1 MMKRNLIRYLLPIV
15 VITALAVILMF
26 INAYSLGKREA
37 DAEVEQLYGI
47 VGIIREKYPN
57 VSEEEIVHSLKEWG
71 KGTEDLSEN
80 EVRRLGKNIL
90 DKYGYE
96 GGFLSNNQ
104 KKNLKTAG
112 LFGALIVVFAGAM
125 TGLYLMLTGAKR
137 RKDIEELTTYLN
149 KLTNRIYDLQLKE
162 NSEDELSLLRNEIY
176 KTTVS
181 LRETS
186 ELSQKENAALS
197 RSLEDISHQLKTPL
211 TSIRIML
218 DNIIEDDDMPAPV
231 RKDFLES
238 ISRQMEWIQSLVIS
252 LLKLARIDA
261 GTVKLKK
268 EDVNLEELVKDSIEK
283 LAVIMDLKNVNVSLE
298 PIEKGGD
305 AEKAGR
311 ESVIKGDYNWQLEAV
326 TNIIKNCIEH
336 SPEGSTVHVSLEPTN
351 VFDRII
357 IRDEGEGISEKDLK
371 HIFERFYKA
380 ENSGPDS
387 VGIGLSLSKSIIEAG
402 KGYITVDSKQG
413 EGSVFM
419 ITYVR

>member
-186 ELSQKENAALS
+186 ELSQKENAALT

-298 PIEKGGD
+298 PFEKGDD

-351 VFDRII
+351 VFNRII

-402 KGYITVDSKQG
+402 NGYITVDSKQG

>member
-1 MMKRNLIRYLLPIV
+1 MKRNLIRYLLPV
-15 VITALAVILMF
+15 AVITALAVILIF

-71 KGTEDLSEN
+71 RGTEELTDD

-96 GGFLSNNQ
+96 GGFLSNAQ

-112 LFGALIVVFAGAM
+112 LFGALIVIFTGAM
-125 TGLYLMLTGAKR
+125 IGLYDMVVGAKR

-186 ELSQKENAALS
+186 ELSKKENAALT

-298 PIEKGGD
+298 PLEKGGD

>member
-1 MMKRNLIRYLLPIV
+1 MMKRNLIRYLLPV
-15 VITALAVILMF
+15 AVITALAVILIF

-71 KGTEDLSEN
+71 RGTEELTDD

-96 GGFLSNNQ
+96 GGFLSNAQ

-112 LFGALIVVFAGAM
+112 LFGALIVIFTGAM
-125 TGLYLMLTGAKR
+125 IGLYDMVVGAKR

-186 ELSQKENAALS
+186 ELSKKENAALT

-298 PIEKGGD
+298 PLEKGGD

-351 VFDRII
+351 VFNRII

>member
-1 MMKRNLIRYLLPIV
+1 MMKRNLIRYLLPV
-15 VITALAVILMF
+15 AVITVLAVILIF

-71 KGTEDLSEN
+71 RGTEELTDD

-96 GGFLSNNQ
+96 GGFLSNAQ

-112 LFGALIVVFAGAM
+112 LFGALIVIFTGAM
-125 TGLYLMLTGAKR
+125 IGLYDMVVGAKR

-186 ELSQKENAALS
+186 ELSKKENAALT

-298 PIEKGGD
+298 PLEKGGD

-351 VFDRII
+351 VFNRII

>member
-1 MMKRNLIRYLLPIV
+1 MKRNLIRYLLPV
-15 VITALAVILMF
+15 AVITALAVILIF

-71 KGTEDLSEN
+71 RGTEELTDD

-96 GGFLSNNQ
+96 GGFLSNAQ

-112 LFGALIVVFAGAM
+112 LFGALIVIFTGAM
-125 TGLYLMLTGAKR
+125 IGLYDMVVGAKR

-186 ELSQKENAALS
+186 ELSKKENAALT

-351 VFDRII
+351 VFNRII

>member
-1 MMKRNLIRYLLPIV
+1 MMKRNLIRYLLPV
-15 VITALAVILMF
+15 AVITALAVILIF

-71 KGTEDLSEN
+71 RGTEELTDD

-96 GGFLSNNQ
+96 GGFLSNAQ

-112 LFGALIVVFAGAM
+112 LFGALIVIFTGAM
-125 TGLYLMLTGAKR
+125 IGLYDMVVGAKR

-186 ELSQKENAALS
+186 ELSKKENAALT

>member
-1 MMKRNLIRYLLPIV
+1 MKRNLIRYLLPV
-15 VITALAVILMF
+15 AVITALAVILIF

-71 KGTEDLSEN
+71 RGTEELTDD

-96 GGFLSNNQ
+96 GGFLSNAQ

-112 LFGALIVVFAGAM
+112 LFGALIVIFTGAM
-125 TGLYLMLTGAKR
+125 IGLYDMVVGAKR

-186 ELSQKENAALS
+186 ELSKKENAALT

>member
-1 MMKRNLIRYLLPIV
+1 MMKRNLIRYLLPV
-15 VITALAVILMF
+15 AVITALAVILIF

-71 KGTEDLSEN
+71 RGTEELTDD

-96 GGFLSNNQ
+96 GGFLSNAQ

-112 LFGALIVVFAGAM
+112 LFGALIVIFTGAM
-125 TGLYLMLTGAKR
+125 IGLYDMVVGAKR

-186 ELSQKENAALS
+186 ELSKKENAALT

-298 PIEKGGD
+298 PLEKGGD

>member
-1 MMKRNLIRYLLPIV
+1 MV
-15 VITALAVILMF
+15 V
-26 INAYSLGKREA
+26 
-37 DAEVEQLYGI
+37 
-47 VGIIREKYPN
+47 
-57 VSEEEIVHSLKEWG
+57 
-71 KGTEDLSEN
+71 
-80 EVRRLGKNIL
+80 
-90 DKYGYE
+90 
-96 GGFLSNNQ
+96 
-104 KKNLKTAG
+104 
-112 LFGALIVVFAGAM
+112 
-125 TGLYLMLTGAKR
+125 GAKR

-186 ELSQKENAALS
+186 ELSKKENAALT

-298 PIEKGGD
+298 PLEKGGD

-351 VFDRII
+351 VFNRII